1 MGIKMFT
8 LSRLR
13 SNVFLTL
20 VMAFLGSTNPVKAQ
34 SNANASM
41 NLDAKQQSIITIAS
55 LTAKGDLD
63 NLEIALVEGLEAG
76 LTINQIK
83 EVMVH
88 LYAYC
93 GFPRSLRGL
102 RTLIKVL
109 DDRRAKG
116 KEDTLGAE
124 AAPIED
130 KRTKY
135 ERGKANLEALVQAKL
150 DGPPADYAQ
159 FAPIIEVFLKE
170 HLFADIFDRDL
181 LDYQQRELVTVS
193 VLATIGD
200 VEPMLRSHMNICLIQ
215 GITPAQLNELMDVVG
230 KNVDQEKIDSA
241 KVVLSELLAS
251 KKE

>member
-1 MGIKMFT
+1 MKQLKTIVLTIMT
-8 LSRLR
+8 T
-13 SNVFLTL
+13 VFLG
-20 VMAFLGSTNPVKAQ
+20 VTNNMMAQ
-34 SNANASM
+34 SDTGTAM
-41 NLDAKQQSIITIAS
+41 NLDTKQSAIVSIAS
-55 LTAKGDLD
+55 LTANGDLEK
-63 NLEIALVEGLEAG
+63 LETALVDGLEAG
-76 LTINQIK
+76 LTINEIK

-102 RTLIKVL
+102 RTFIKVL
-109 DDRRAKG
+109 DERKAKG
-116 KEDTLGAE
+116 IVDALGAE

-170 HLFADIFDRDL
+170 HLFADIFDRDI

-193 VLATIGD
+193 GLIAIGG
-200 VEPMLRSHMNICLIQ
+200 VEPMMRSHMNICLIQ
-215 GITPAQLNELMDVVG
+215 GITPEQLKELVDVVR
-230 KNVDQEKIDSA
+230 KNVDQAKIESA
-241 KVVLSELLAS
+241 KEVLSELLES
-251 KKE
+251 KK

>member
-1 MGIKMFT
+1 MEIKKIYIKPLSSIVFT
-8 LSRLR
+8 LLAA
-13 SNVFLTL
+13 VLFGFGG
-20 VMAFLGSTNPVKAQ
+20 MAQAPLKSSTT
-34 SNANASM
+34 S
-41 NLDAKQQSIITIAS
+41 NLDAKQESIITIAS
-55 LTAKGDLD
+55 LTAKGDLEK
-63 NLEIALVEGLEAG
+63 LETALVDGLETG
-76 LTINQIK
+76 LTVNEIK

-102 RTLIKVL
+102 RTFIKVL
-109 DDRRAKG
+109 DERKAKG
-116 KEDTLGAE
+116 IEDNMGAE
-124 AAPIED
+124 ASPIQD
-130 KRTKY
+130 NRSKY

-170 HLFADIFDRDL
+170 HLFADIFDRDI

-215 GITPAQLNELMDVVG
+215 GITPAQLKELVDVVG
-230 KNVDQEKIDSA
+230 KNVDQAKIQSA
-241 KVVLSELLAS
+241 KEVLNELLKS
-251 KKE
+251 KK